1 MNNDSKNNKNNE
13 NKTLYPHTPQIIKL
27 HPFTGGT
34 GAVAGVT
41 LRYGPV
47 FIRAYIRQTNEG
59 KMFLSMP
66 GRKNEKGDW
75 WDSAFF
81 VDRTISEEFESLA
94 IQTYVT
100 QVGMV
105 AEELPVA
112 A

>member
-1 MNNDSKNNKNNE
+1 MNTQNKSDKNNE
-13 NKTLYPHTPQIIKL
+13 NKTLYPHTPQIVRL

-59 KMFLSMP
+59 KLFLSMP

-75 WDSAFF
+75 WESAFF
-81 VDRTISEEFESLA
+81 VDRTISEEFTSLA
-94 IQTYVT
+94 IDTYVA
-100 QVGMV
+100 QVGLV
-105 AEELPVA
+105 AEEIAVA